1 MTIRNIEDLK
11 HILPKQGRV
20 IGLDLGSK
28 TIGVAISDLGRLIAS
43 PYKTIT
49 RKKFRKDCENIAS
62 IIEHQQIAGVILGYP
77 INMDDTDSKLSL
89 KVSKFKIACEQLF
102 DIDVELEDER
112 LTTWEAKKIM
122 SDKNN
127 LTDKKTTSHALAAKI
142 ILDTWLN
149 KK

>member
-1 MTIRNIEDLK
+1 MNYLGIDYGEVNYGFAIGNSITKNSTTYFSEKIASEQEALIFIENLIKEWDLK
-11 HILPKQGRV
+11 GI
-20 IGLDLGSK
+20 
-28 TIGVAISDLGRLIAS
+28 
-43 PYKTIT
+43 
-49 RKKFRKDCENIAS
+49 
-62 IIEHQQIAGVILGYP
+62 ILGYP
-77 INMDDTDSKLSL
+77 LNMDDTDSKLSL

-112 LTTWEAKKIM
+112 LTTWEAKEIM
-122 SDKNN
+122 SDENN

>member
-1 MTIRNIEDLK
+1 MNYLGIDYGEVNYGFAIGNSITKNSTTYFSEKIASEKEALKFIENLIKEWDLK
-11 HILPKQGRV
+11 
-20 IGLDLGSK
+20 
-28 TIGVAISDLGRLIAS
+28 AI
-43 PYKTIT
+43 
-49 RKKFRKDCENIAS
+49 
-62 IIEHQQIAGVILGYP
+62 ILGYP
-77 INMDDTDSKLSL
+77 LNMDDTDSKLSL
-89 KVSKFKIACEQLF
+89 KVRKFKIACEQLF
-102 DIDVELEDER
+102 DINVELEDER

>member
-1 MTIRNIEDLK
+1 MNYLGIDYGEVNYGFAIGNSITKNSTTYFSEKIASEKEALKFIENLIEEWDLK
-11 HILPKQGRV
+11 GI
-20 IGLDLGSK
+20 
-28 TIGVAISDLGRLIAS
+28 
-43 PYKTIT
+43 
-49 RKKFRKDCENIAS
+49 
-62 IIEHQQIAGVILGYP
+62 ILGYP
-77 INMDDTDSKLSL
+77 LNMDDTDSKLSL

-127 LTDKKTTSHALAAKI
+127 PTDKKTTSHALAAKI

>member
-1 MTIRNIEDLK
+1 MNYLGIDYGEVNYGFAIGNSISKNSTTYFSEKIASEKEALKFIDNLIKEWDLK
-11 HILPKQGRV
+11 GI
-20 IGLDLGSK
+20 
-28 TIGVAISDLGRLIAS
+28 
-43 PYKTIT
+43 
-49 RKKFRKDCENIAS
+49 
-62 IIEHQQIAGVILGYP
+62 ILGYP

-89 KVSKFKIACEQLF
+89 KVSKFKIACEQIF

-112 LTTWEAKKIM
+112 LTTWEAKQIM

-149 KK
+149 RK

>member
-1 MTIRNIEDLK
+1 MNYLGIDYGEVNYGFAIGNSITKNSTTYFSEKIASEKEALKFIENLIKEWDLK
-11 HILPKQGRV
+11 GI
-20 IGLDLGSK
+20 
-28 TIGVAISDLGRLIAS
+28 
-43 PYKTIT
+43 
-49 RKKFRKDCENIAS
+49 
-62 IIEHQQIAGVILGYP
+62 ILGYP
-77 INMDDTDSKLSL
+77 LNMDDTDSKLSL

-112 LTTWEAKKIM
+112 LTTWEAKEIM

-127 LTDKKTTSHALAAKI
+127 LTDKKTTSHALAAKM

>member
-1 MTIRNIEDLK
+1 MNYLGIDYGEVNYGFAIGNSITKNSTTYFSEKIASEKEALKFIENLIKEWDLK
-11 HILPKQGRV
+11 GI
-20 IGLDLGSK
+20 
-28 TIGVAISDLGRLIAS
+28 
-43 PYKTIT
+43 
-49 RKKFRKDCENIAS
+49 
-62 IIEHQQIAGVILGYP
+62 ILGYP
-77 INMDDTDSKLSL
+77 LNMDDTDSKLSL

-112 LTTWEAKKIM
+112 LTTWEAKKFM

>member
-1 MTIRNIEDLK
+1 MNYLGIDYGEVNYGFAIGNSITKNSTTYFSEKIASEKEALKFIENLIKEWDLK
-11 HILPKQGRV
+11 GI
-20 IGLDLGSK
+20 
-28 TIGVAISDLGRLIAS
+28 
-43 PYKTIT
+43 
-49 RKKFRKDCENIAS
+49 
-62 IIEHQQIAGVILGYP
+62 ILGYP

-112 LTTWEAKKIM
+112 LTTWEAKEIM

>member
-1 MTIRNIEDLK
+1 MNYLGIDYGEVNYGFAIGNSITKNSTTYFSEKISSEKEALKFIDNLIKEWDLK
-11 HILPKQGRV
+11 GI
-20 IGLDLGSK
+20 
-28 TIGVAISDLGRLIAS
+28 
-43 PYKTIT
+43 
-49 RKKFRKDCENIAS
+49 
-62 IIEHQQIAGVILGYP
+62 ILGYP
-77 INMDDTDSKLSL
+77 LNMDDTDSKLSL
-89 KVSKFKIACEQLF
+89 KVTKFKIACEQLF

-112 LTTWEAKKIM
+112 LTTWEAKEIM

>member
-1 MTIRNIEDLK
+1 MNYLGIDYGEVNYGFAIGNSITKNSTTYFSEKIASEKEALKYIENLIKEWDLK
-11 HILPKQGRV
+11 GI
-20 IGLDLGSK
+20 
-28 TIGVAISDLGRLIAS
+28 
-43 PYKTIT
+43 
-49 RKKFRKDCENIAS
+49 
-62 IIEHQQIAGVILGYP
+62 ILGYP
-77 INMDDTDSKLSL
+77 LNMDDTDSKLSL

-112 LTTWEAKKIM
+112 LTTWEAKEIM
-122 SDKNN
+122 SDENN

>member
-1 MTIRNIEDLK
+1 MNYLGIDYGEVNFGFAIGNSITKNSTTYFSEKIASEKEALKFIENLIKEWDLK
-11 HILPKQGRV
+11 GI
-20 IGLDLGSK
+20 
-28 TIGVAISDLGRLIAS
+28 
-43 PYKTIT
+43 
-49 RKKFRKDCENIAS
+49 
-62 IIEHQQIAGVILGYP
+62 ILGYP
-77 INMDDTDSKLSL
+77 LNMDDTDSKLSL

-112 LTTWEAKKIM
+112 LTTWEAKEIM

>member
-1 MTIRNIEDLK
+1 MNYLGIDYGEVNYGFAIGNSITKNSTTYFSEKIASEQEALKFIGNLITEWDLK
-11 HILPKQGRV
+11 GI
-20 IGLDLGSK
+20 
-28 TIGVAISDLGRLIAS
+28 
-43 PYKTIT
+43 
-49 RKKFRKDCENIAS
+49 
-62 IIEHQQIAGVILGYP
+62 ILGYP
-77 INMDDTDSKLSL
+77 LNMDDTDSKLSL

-112 LTTWEAKKIM
+112 LTTWEAKEIM

>member
-1 MTIRNIEDLK
+1 MNYLGIDYGEVNYGFAIGNSITKNSTTYFSEKIASEKEALKFIENLIIEWDLK
-11 HILPKQGRV
+11 GI
-20 IGLDLGSK
+20 
-28 TIGVAISDLGRLIAS
+28 
-43 PYKTIT
+43 
-49 RKKFRKDCENIAS
+49 
-62 IIEHQQIAGVILGYP
+62 ILGYP
-77 INMDDTDSKLSL
+77 LNMDDTDSKLSL

-112 LTTWEAKKIM
+112 LTTWEAKEIM

>member
-1 MTIRNIEDLK
+1 MNYLGIDYGEVNYGFAIGNSISKNSTTYFSEKIASEKEALKFIDNLIKEWDLK
-11 HILPKQGRV
+11 GI
-20 IGLDLGSK
+20 
-28 TIGVAISDLGRLIAS
+28 
-43 PYKTIT
+43 
-49 RKKFRKDCENIAS
+49 
-62 IIEHQQIAGVILGYP
+62 ILGYP

-112 LTTWEAKKIM
+112 LTTWEAKQIM

-149 KK
+149 RK

>member
-1 MTIRNIEDLK
+1 MNYLGIDYGEVNYGFAIGNSITKNSTTYFSEKIASEKEALKFIENLIKEWDLK
-11 HILPKQGRV
+11 GI
-20 IGLDLGSK
+20 
-28 TIGVAISDLGRLIAS
+28 
-43 PYKTIT
+43 
-49 RKKFRKDCENIAS
+49 
-62 IIEHQQIAGVILGYP
+62 ILGYP
-77 INMDDTDSKLSL
+77 LNMDDTDSKLSL

-112 LTTWEAKKIM
+112 LTTWEAKEIM

-127 LTDKKTTSHALAAKI
+127 LTDKKTTSHALAAKL

>member
-1 MTIRNIEDLK
+1 MNYLGIDYGEVNYGFAIGNSITKNSTTYFSEKIASEKEALKFIENLIKEWDLK
-11 HILPKQGRV
+11 GI
-20 IGLDLGSK
+20 
-28 TIGVAISDLGRLIAS
+28 
-43 PYKTIT
+43 
-49 RKKFRKDCENIAS
+49 
-62 IIEHQQIAGVILGYP
+62 ILGYP
-77 INMDDTDSKLSL
+77 LNMDDTDSKLSL

-112 LTTWEAKKIM
+112 LTTWEAKEIM
-122 SDKNN
+122 SEKNN

>member
-1 MTIRNIEDLK
+1 MNYLGIDYGEVNYGFAIGNSITKNSTTYFSEKIASEKEALNFIENLIKEWDLK
-11 HILPKQGRV
+11 GI
-20 IGLDLGSK
+20 
-28 TIGVAISDLGRLIAS
+28 
-43 PYKTIT
+43 
-49 RKKFRKDCENIAS
+49 
-62 IIEHQQIAGVILGYP
+62 ILGYP
-77 INMDDTDSKLSL
+77 LNMDDTDSKLSL

-112 LTTWEAKKIM
+112 LTTWEAKEIM
-122 SDKNN
+122 SDENN

>member
-1 MTIRNIEDLK
+1 MNYLGIDYGEVNYGFAIGNSISKNSTTYFSEKIASEKEALKFIDNLIKEWDLK
-11 HILPKQGRV
+11 GI
-20 IGLDLGSK
+20 
-28 TIGVAISDLGRLIAS
+28 
-43 PYKTIT
+43 
-49 RKKFRKDCENIAS
+49 
-62 IIEHQQIAGVILGYP
+62 ILGYP
-77 INMDDTDSKLSL
+77 LNMDDTDSKLSL

-112 LTTWEAKKIM
+112 LTTWEAKEIM

-149 KK
+149 RK

>member
-1 MTIRNIEDLK
+1 MNYLGIDYGEVNYGFAIGNSITKNSTTYFSEKIASEKEALKFIENLIKEWDLK
-11 HILPKQGRV
+11 GI
-20 IGLDLGSK
+20 
-28 TIGVAISDLGRLIAS
+28 
-43 PYKTIT
+43 
-49 RKKFRKDCENIAS
+49 
-62 IIEHQQIAGVILGYP
+62 ILGYP
-77 INMDDTDSKLSL
+77 LNMDDTDSKLSL

-112 LTTWEAKKIM
+112 LTTWEAKEIM

-149 KK
+149 K

>member
-1 MTIRNIEDLK
+1 MNYLGIDYGEVNYGFAIGNSITKNSTTYFSEKIASEKEALKFIENLITEWDLK
-11 HILPKQGRV
+11 GI
-20 IGLDLGSK
+20 
-28 TIGVAISDLGRLIAS
+28 
-43 PYKTIT
+43 
-49 RKKFRKDCENIAS
+49 
-62 IIEHQQIAGVILGYP
+62 ILGYP
-77 INMDDTDSKLSL
+77 LNMDDTDSKLSL

-102 DIDVELEDER
+102 DINVELEDER
-112 LTTWEAKKIM
+112 LTTWEAKEIM

>member
-1 MTIRNIEDLK
+1 MNYLGIDYGEVNYGFAIGNSITKNSTTYFSEKIASEKEALKFIDNLIKEWDLK
-11 HILPKQGRV
+11 GI
-20 IGLDLGSK
+20 
-28 TIGVAISDLGRLIAS
+28 
-43 PYKTIT
+43 
-49 RKKFRKDCENIAS
+49 
-62 IIEHQQIAGVILGYP
+62 ILGYP
-77 INMDDTDSKLSL
+77 LNMDDTDSKLSL
-89 KVSKFKIACEQLF
+89 KISKFKIACEQLF

-112 LTTWEAKKIM
+112 LTTWEAKEIM

>member
-1 MTIRNIEDLK
+1 MNYLGIDYGEVNYGFAIGNSITKNSTTYFSEKIASEKEALKFIENLIKEWDLK
-11 HILPKQGRV
+11 GI
-20 IGLDLGSK
+20 
-28 TIGVAISDLGRLIAS
+28 
-43 PYKTIT
+43 
-49 RKKFRKDCENIAS
+49 
-62 IIEHQQIAGVILGYP
+62 ILGYP
-77 INMDDTDSKLSL
+77 LNMDDTDSKLSL

-149 KK
+149 NKK

>member
-1 MTIRNIEDLK
+1 MNYLGIDYGEVNYGFAIGNSITKNSTTYFSEKIASEKEALKFIENLIKEWDLK
-11 HILPKQGRV
+11 GI
-20 IGLDLGSK
+20 
-28 TIGVAISDLGRLIAS
+28 
-43 PYKTIT
+43 
-49 RKKFRKDCENIAS
+49 
-62 IIEHQQIAGVILGYP
+62 ILGYP
-77 INMDDTDSKLSL
+77 LNMDDTDSKLSS

>member
-1 MTIRNIEDLK
+1 MNYLGIDYGEVNYGFAIGNSITKNSTTYFSEKIASEKEALKFIENLIKEWDLK
-11 HILPKQGRV
+11 GI
-20 IGLDLGSK
+20 
-28 TIGVAISDLGRLIAS
+28 
-43 PYKTIT
+43 
-49 RKKFRKDCENIAS
+49 
-62 IIEHQQIAGVILGYP
+62 ILGYP
-77 INMDDTDSKLSL
+77 LNMDDTDSKVSL
-89 KVSKFKIACEQLF
+89 KVSKFKIACEQMF

-112 LTTWEAKKIM
+112 LTTWEAKEIM

>member
-1 MTIRNIEDLK
+1 MNYLGIDYGEVNYGFAIGNSITKKSTTYFSEKIASEKEALKFIENLIKEWDLK
-11 HILPKQGRV
+11 GI
-20 IGLDLGSK
+20 
-28 TIGVAISDLGRLIAS
+28 
-43 PYKTIT
+43 
-49 RKKFRKDCENIAS
+49 
-62 IIEHQQIAGVILGYP
+62 ILGYP
-77 INMDDTDSKLSL
+77 LNMDDTDSKLSL

-102 DIDVELEDER
+102 DINVELEDER

>member
-1 MTIRNIEDLK
+1 MNYLGIDYGEVNYGFAIGNSITKNSTTYFSEKIASEKEALKFIENLIKEWDLK
-11 HILPKQGRV
+11 GI
-20 IGLDLGSK
+20 
-28 TIGVAISDLGRLIAS
+28 
-43 PYKTIT
+43 
-49 RKKFRKDCENIAS
+49 
-62 IIEHQQIAGVILGYP
+62 ILGYP
-77 INMDDTDSKLSL
+77 LNMDDTDSKVSL

-112 LTTWEAKKIM
+112 LTTWEAKEIM
-122 SDKNN
+122 SDENN

>member
-1 MTIRNIEDLK
+1 MNYLGIDYGEVNYGFAIGNSITKNSTTYFSEKIASEKEALKFIENLIKEWDLK
-11 HILPKQGRV
+11 GI
-20 IGLDLGSK
+20 
-28 TIGVAISDLGRLIAS
+28 
-43 PYKTIT
+43 
-49 RKKFRKDCENIAS
+49 
-62 IIEHQQIAGVILGYP
+62 ILGYP
-77 INMDDTDSKLSL
+77 LNMDDTDSKLSL
-89 KVSKFKIACEQLF
+89 KVTKFKIACEQLF

-112 LTTWEAKKIM
+112 LTTWEAKEIM

>member
-1 MTIRNIEDLK
+1 MNYLGIDYGEVNYGFAIGNSITKNSTTYFSEKIASEKEALKFIENLIKEWDLK
-11 HILPKQGRV
+11 
-20 IGLDLGSK
+20 
-28 TIGVAISDLGRLIAS
+28 AI
-43 PYKTIT
+43 
-49 RKKFRKDCENIAS
+49 
-62 IIEHQQIAGVILGYP
+62 ILGYP
-77 INMDDTDSKLSL
+77 LNMDDTDSKLSL

-102 DIDVELEDER
+102 DINVELEDER

>member
-1 MTIRNIEDLK
+1 MNYLGIDYGEVNYGFAIGNSITKNSTTYFSEKIASEKEALKFIDNLIKEWDLK
-11 HILPKQGRV
+11 GI
-20 IGLDLGSK
+20 
-28 TIGVAISDLGRLIAS
+28 
-43 PYKTIT
+43 
-49 RKKFRKDCENIAS
+49 
-62 IIEHQQIAGVILGYP
+62 ILGYP
-77 INMDDTDSKLSL
+77 LNMDDTDSKLSL
-89 KVSKFKIACEQLF
+89 KVSKFKIACEELF

-112 LTTWEAKKIM
+112 LTTWEAKEIM

>member
-1 MTIRNIEDLK
+1 MNYLGIDYGDVNYGFAIGNSISKNSTTYFSEKIASEKEALKFIENLIKEWDLK
-11 HILPKQGRV
+11 GI
-20 IGLDLGSK
+20 
-28 TIGVAISDLGRLIAS
+28 
-43 PYKTIT
+43 
-49 RKKFRKDCENIAS
+49 
-62 IIEHQQIAGVILGYP
+62 ILGYP
-77 INMDDTDSKLSL
+77 LNMDDTDSKLSL

-112 LTTWEAKKIM
+112 LTTWEAKEIM

>member
-1 MTIRNIEDLK
+1 MNYLGIDYGEVNYGFAIGNSITKNSTTYFSEKIASEKEALKFIENLIKEWDLK
-11 HILPKQGRV
+11 GI
-20 IGLDLGSK
+20 
-28 TIGVAISDLGRLIAS
+28 
-43 PYKTIT
+43 
-49 RKKFRKDCENIAS
+49 
-62 IIEHQQIAGVILGYP
+62 ILGYP
-77 INMDDTDSKLSL
+77 LNMDDTDSKLSL
-89 KVSKFKIACEQLF
+89 KVRKFKIACEQLF

-112 LTTWEAKKIM
+112 LTTWEAKEIM

>member
-1 MTIRNIEDLK
+1 MNYLGIDYGEVNYGFAIGNSITKNSTTYFSEKIASEKEALKFIENLIKEWDLK
-11 HILPKQGRV
+11 GI
-20 IGLDLGSK
+20 
-28 TIGVAISDLGRLIAS
+28 
-43 PYKTIT
+43 
-49 RKKFRKDCENIAS
+49 
-62 IIEHQQIAGVILGYP
+62 ILGYP
-77 INMDDTDSKLSL
+77 LNMDDTDSKLSL

>member
-1 MTIRNIEDLK
+1 MNYLGIDYGEVNYGFAIGNSITKNSTTYFSEKIASEQEALKFIENLIKEWDLK
-11 HILPKQGRV
+11 GI
-20 IGLDLGSK
+20 
-28 TIGVAISDLGRLIAS
+28 
-43 PYKTIT
+43 
-49 RKKFRKDCENIAS
+49 
-62 IIEHQQIAGVILGYP
+62 ILGYP
-77 INMDDTDSKLSL
+77 LNMDDTDSKLSL
-89 KVSKFKIACEQLF
+89 KVSKFKMACEQLF

-112 LTTWEAKKIM
+112 LTTWEAKEIM

>member
-1 MTIRNIEDLK
+1 MNYLGIDYGEVNYGFAIGNSISKNSTTYFSEKIASEKEALKFIDNLIKEWDLK
-11 HILPKQGRV
+11 GI
-20 IGLDLGSK
+20 
-28 TIGVAISDLGRLIAS
+28 
-43 PYKTIT
+43 
-49 RKKFRKDCENIAS
+49 
-62 IIEHQQIAGVILGYP
+62 ILGYP
-77 INMDDTDSKLSL
+77 LNMDDTDSKLSL

-112 LTTWEAKKIM
+112 LTTWEAKEIM

-127 LTDKKTTSHALAAKI
+127 LTNKKTTSHALAAKL

>member
-1 MTIRNIEDLK
+1 MNYLGIDYGEVNYGFAIGNSITKNSTTYFSEKIASEQEALIFIENLIKEWDLK
-11 HILPKQGRV
+11 GI
-20 IGLDLGSK
+20 
-28 TIGVAISDLGRLIAS
+28 
-43 PYKTIT
+43 
-49 RKKFRKDCENIAS
+49 
-62 IIEHQQIAGVILGYP
+62 ILGYP
-77 INMDDTDSKLSL
+77 LNMDDTDSKLSL

-112 LTTWEAKKIM
+112 LTTWEAKEIM